1 MFPTPVL
8 PLALIHNVLVIS
20 AYVCYNV
27 LIMETHTLPRPAE
40 AQPIPDELAFAD
52 VLAIQRL
59 RDEQLSEISTARATA
74 LDELLKPDSDGK
86 IPHDAWTKGSDV
98 MTEAETRV
106 KATFDDQCKTYLDTH
121 MNRDDNPETYD
132 RLLGLLKATSV
143 HNMDI
148 KTWHDG
154 EKDDDGNY
162 TKPETSGQ
170 ALVKQTLVEIAN
182 ETVPDTDTELE
193 DTPEMV
199 EMRGKVSEARNK
211 LAKLSTQ
218 LRGTVSKRRSKNK
231 KLQAEYDELDKE
243 YHELFTQLTLAEM
256 QQMRAAGKTDQ
267 EMLARGTTK
276 LLDEH
281 QAFSLAEKAIL
292 EAGDTRKSR
301 FINWFADHK
310 WGTRGAT
317 AGTGVAIGL
326 GASIAK
332 RGVHGLLAFSG
343 AVALPA
349 AIGAAVA
356 VKSTR
361 ALWATAIGN
370 QVDQRVRFDERHEQD
385 RAALDRASHKFVVTD
400 DHDEEAMA
408 KMHSNA
414 LRNVIGERVKTDR
427 KNNFKRTLAIT
438 AIGAV
443 AGAATYGMYEAVEH
457 TNGFGIWSPH
467 DQTPPGPSADGNPP
481 VVEQNPSGG
490 GGSGDV
496 NGGAGSGGVEGH
508 AGGGVANAA
517 HTETL
522 GSPNV
527 VDGYDT
533 NVVVENGHGYQR
545 ELIELLQEK
554 NQHLSSENSWKLYL
568 HLQDKFPDGN
578 FFTNIGSYKM
588 DDGYF
593 GINSPG
599 SATWNPA
606 VIHEINRWMA
616 EHASEVSTS

>member
-1 MFPTPVL
+1 MEQQAPVINRTPE
-8 PLALIHNVLVIS
+8 A
-20 AYVCYNV
+20 
-27 LIMETHTLPRPAE
+27 TLPENLDFLSIDAIKTYRAE
-40 AQPIPDELAFAD
+40 EAAQVAQAGHDAIAATPDDDDPFKSAHRKA
-52 VLAIQRL
+52 
-59 RDEQLSEISTARATA
+59 RDEARARATEG
-74 LDELLKPDSDGK
+74 LD
-86 IPHDAWTKGSDV
+86 
-98 MTEAETRV
+98 TEAESHVARYV
-106 KATFDDQCKTYLDTH
+106 DPAVH
-121 MNRDDNPETYD
+121 PELYNELAD
-132 RLLGLLKATSV
+132 LLKSV
-143 HNMDI
+143 SVKNMSHEKWTMGDKDFSGKHNR
-148 KTWHDG
+148 
-154 EKDDDGNY
+154 
-162 TKPETSGQ
+162 PETSGQ
-170 ALVKQTLVEIAN
+170 SIL
-182 ETVPDTDTELE
+182 ETKLEGLRAKYGITGTEDDNPGEPDDTGEDDAELQ

-199 EMRGKVSEARNK
+199 EMRGKVAEARNK

-231 KLQAEYDELDKE
+231 KLQAEYDELDKK

-310 WGTRGAT
+310 WGTRGAA

-349 AIGAAVA
+349 AIGAGVA

-370 QVDQRVRFDERHEQD
+370 QVDQRIRFDERREEDQ
-385 RAALDRASHKFVVTD
+385 AALKRMSNRFTLADE
-400 DHDEEAMA
+400 HDEEHAA
-408 KMHSNA
+408 KLHSNA
-414 LRNVIGERVKTDR
+414 LRAVLGERVKTDR

-457 TNGFGIWSPH
+457 TNGFGLWSPH
-467 DQTPPGPSADGNPP
+467 DQTPPSAGSGGNPP
-481 VVEQNPSGG
+481 AGGGGGAGPDNGGSGG
-490 GGSGDV
+490 G
-496 NGGAGSGGVEGH
+496 GSGGVEGH

-554 NQHLSSENSWKLYL
+554 NQHLSSDNSWKLYL